1 TGEAMHV
8 VLFVAAGILAALIVL
23 LWLVRRP
30 PAAPEG
36 TASVTLRY
44 AMIVPAVGL
53 LGAGLVPLGPGAVLL
68 FASSPQPLNAPTFE
82 TYETVGWMLVGFL
95 LIGGPLLLVGSN
107 TRVFVTGEG
116 VTKYSPFWGTAS
128 LHWEEVKKLDYSMT
142 GRYTVVRGDGGR
154 AIRVSDYMGG

>member
-1 TGEAMHV
+1 
-8 VLFVAAGILAALIVL
+8 GILAALIVL

-44 AMIVPAVGL
+44 AMIVPAVGF
-53 LGAGLVPLGPGAVLL
+53 LGAVLVPVGLVAILL
-68 FASSPQPLNAPTFE
+68 FASSQQHLNAE
-82 TYETVGWMLVGFL
+82 NYETGGWMLVGFL

-154 AIRVSDYMGG
+154 AIRVSDYMGGADVLASAFQ